1 MQFMKVI
8 LLALIGQNKSSYI
21 FSPRKGN
28 SYEKP
33 VKAQK
38 IETISIDILE
48 MVLTHKNKTK

>member
-8 LLALIGQNKSSYI
+8 LLALIGQNKSSFI